1 VQTSAPAAA
10 APASTTPRDA
20 NPITVRVAF
29 RHVHL
34 RVYDGIALDI
44 RRLDGALVSHTPG
57 QPPIFDDETSF
68 TLRVDSAEMAMS
80 VDSLTRL
87 LNEHTFNY
95 PGAPLS
101 DLKVTIDGTHLKQ
114 SGTLHKGVPVPFSV
128 TAEVSATAD
137 GKIRLHPVKTSAAG
151 IPAGGL
157 MKLFHLQL
165 DDLISLKQTPGV
177 SIAGDDF
184 LLSPDRLLPEPPLS
198 GHLTGVRLEGQS
210 VVQTFGP
217 PSIPNPLVAPAP
229 NAPNFMYYRGGS
241 LRFGKL
247 TMSDADMELIDADPS
262 DVFDFW
268 PEKYLD
274 QLVAGYSKNTRSGGL
289 LVYMPDY
296 NQAHGSNLKPGR
308 GSR

>member
-1 VQTSAPAAA
+1 VQPA
-10 APASTTPRDA
+10 APAPATPRA
-20 NPITVRVAF
+20 AAITVRVAF

-34 RVYDGIALDI
+34 RVDDGIALDI

-57 QPPIFDDETSF
+57 QPPVFDDEKSF
-68 TLRVDSAEMAMS
+68 TLRIDSAEMAMTA
-80 VDSLTRL
+80 DSLTRL

-101 DLKVTIDGTHLKQ
+101 DLKITIEGGHLKQ
-114 SGTLHKGVPVPFSV
+114 SGTLHKGVPVHFSV
-128 TAEVSATAD
+128 TADPSVTAE
-137 GKIRLHPVKTSAAG
+137 GKIRLHPIKTTADG

-177 SIAGDDF
+177 SIDGDDF

-210 VVQTFGP
+210 VVQIFGP
-217 PSIPNPLVAPAP
+217 PSVPDPLVAPAP
-229 NAPNFMYYRGGS
+229 HAPNFMYYRGGS

-247 TMSDADMELIDADPS
+247 TMSDADMELIDADPR
-262 DVFDFW
+262 DPFDFY
-268 PEKYLD
+268 PAKYLD
-274 QLVAGYSKNTRSGGL
+274 QLVAGYSKNSRSGGL
-289 LVYMPDY
+289 LVYMPEYD
-296 NQAHGSNLKPGR
+296 QVRGANLTPPHAPR
-308 GSR
+308 

>member
-1 VQTSAPAAA
+1 M
-10 APASTTPRDA
+10 
-20 NPITVRVAF
+20 
-29 RHVHL
+29 HL
-34 RVYDGIALDI
+34 RVDDGIALDI

-57 QPPIFDDETSF
+57 QPPVFDDEKSF
-68 TLRVDSAEMAMS
+68 TLRVDSAEMAMTA
-80 VDSLTRL
+80 DSLTRL

-101 DLKVTIDGTHLKQ
+101 DLKVTIEDGHLKQ
-114 SGTLHKGVPVPFSV
+114 SGTLHKGVPVHFSV
-128 TAEVSATAD
+128 TADPTVTPD
-137 GKIRLHPVKTSAAG
+137 GKIRLHPIKTTAAG

-165 DDLISLKQTPGV
+165 DDLISLKQAPGV
-177 SIAGDDF
+177 SIDGNDF

-210 VVQTFGP
+210 VVQIFGP
-217 PSIPNPLVAPAP
+217 PSVPDPLVAPAP
-229 NAPNFMYYRGGS
+229 HAPNFMYYRGGS

-247 TMSDADMELIDADPS
+247 TMSDADMELIDADPR
-262 DVFDFW
+262 DPFDFY
-268 PEKYLD
+268 PAKYLD

-296 NQAHGSNLKPGR
+296 DQVRGANLTPPHAPR
-308 GSR
+308 